1 MKLFAQALLI
11 VSLAFCWAC
20 AANHQGSSSDSGT
33 VKMLT
38 DEDYKRIGV
47 KETGPQ

>member
-1 MKLFAQALLI
+1 MKLFAQAVNRISGILLGLRRQP
-11 VSLAFCWAC
+11 S
-20 AANHQGSSSDSGT
+20 GSSSDSGT